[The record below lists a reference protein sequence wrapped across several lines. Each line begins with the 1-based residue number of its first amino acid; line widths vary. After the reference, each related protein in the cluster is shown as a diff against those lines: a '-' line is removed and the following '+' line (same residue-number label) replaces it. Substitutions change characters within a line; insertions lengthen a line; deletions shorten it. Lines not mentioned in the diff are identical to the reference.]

1 MPGYSMNTMPC
12 WSAWVRM
19 SAAAAPS
26 ASNAASKISVIS
38 AQMVD
43 READIVYSSGRTLLI
58 GLLSDTHIPE
68 AEKEL
73 PSELAEAFRGVD
85 LILHGGDIYALSVL
99 DDLERIAPVL
109 AARGDDDYPGAI
121 RDERV
126 KAKHVLN
133 LGGETLWLVHDRAY
147 YLSSPNSPWWQ
158 KKMSSGQDKYD
169 RPDIIVFGHEH
180 RTVVQHVGDTL
191 FVSPGSPTFLNYR
204 HGLGTVGI
212 LNINSGEADVRIIQ
226 L

>member
-1 MPGYSMNTMPC
+1 MR
-12 WSAWVRM
+12 V
-19 SAAAAPS
+19 
-26 ASNAASKISVIS
+26 
-38 AQMVD
+38 
-43 READIVYSSGRTLLI
+43 

-73 PSELAEAFRGVD
+73 PPELMEAFRGVD
-85 LILHGGDIYALSVL
+85 LILHAGDIYIPSVL

-109 AARGDDDYPGAI
+109 AARGDDDYI
-121 RDERV
+121 DTLKDERV
-126 KAKHVLN
+126 KEKHILK
-133 LGGETLWLVHDRAY
+133 LEGQTLWLVHERPYAPM
-147 YLSSPNSPWWQ
+147 SSSWLPSWWQ
-158 KKMSSGQDKYD
+158 SRTSPEQNKYGK
-169 RPDIIVFGHEH
+169 PDIIVFGHEH

-226 L
+226 LQ